1 MSSVDIEN
9 VQNQQSLIRLF
20 LMNFFFLKFA
30 FNREATFLSD
40 QFVVLDNYV
49 DVYSMNKFFFSN
61 L

>member
-20 LMNFFFLKFA
+20 LMNFFFEFA

-49 DVYSMNKFFFSN
+49 DVYSMNNFFLIYS
-61 L
+61 

>member
-20 LMNFFFLKFA
+20 LMNFFFEFA

-49 DVYSMNKFFFSN
+49 DVYSMNNFF
-61 L
+61 LIYR